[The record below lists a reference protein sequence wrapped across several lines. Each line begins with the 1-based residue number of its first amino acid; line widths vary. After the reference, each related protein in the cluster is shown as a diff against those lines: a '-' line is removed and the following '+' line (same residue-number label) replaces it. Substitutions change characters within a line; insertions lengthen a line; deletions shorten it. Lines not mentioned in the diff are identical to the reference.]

1 MEENSMKL
9 TVVLVMLAILFVV
22 TNTFAKDEEC
32 LCIPTQAVKKYFDK
46 EFASLVKSE
55 TKLKQEAIA
64 SRDIERLIQQDL
76 EAGEAK
82 DSEADA
88 RNLTDDFTIED
99 LDGKLWT
106 RAEVLSGKGASKNNY
121 EGILQFSD
129 RSWIKIE
136 ALTLKGIEAI
146 VYTNQHFV
154 RSVPDR
160 KDGSPHELITN
171 IIHREIW
178 IFTEMGWKMKHIEEL
193 ERGKT
198 YLNGE
203 VFEID

>member
-1 MEENSMKL
+1 MKL
-9 TVVLVMLAILFVV
+9 YVAIFLFCVVFGV
-22 TNTFAKDEEC
+22 TDVFGIEADC
-32 LCIPTQAVKKYFDK
+32 LCIPAQDVKKYSNK
-46 EFASLVKSE
+46 EFSGFVKSE
-55 TKLKQEAIA
+55 IKLKQEAIA
-64 SRDIERLIQQDL
+64 KRDIESLIEHDL
-76 EAGEAK
+76 NAGQAK
-82 DSEADA
+82 DAEADA
-88 RNLTDDFTIED
+88 HNLTEDFTLKD

-106 RAEVLSGKGASKNNY
+106 RDEMKGKKGASKNNY

-154 RSVPDR
+154 RYVPDR

-178 IFTEMGWKMKHIEEL
+178 IFTEKGWKMKHIEEL

-198 YLNGE
+198 YLDGE
-203 VFEID
+203 VFDIN

>member
-1 MEENSMKL
+1 MKRYLVFLIFAVVFAVNLQIVTAGEE
-9 TVVLVMLAILFVV
+9 
-22 TNTFAKDEEC
+22 DC
-32 LCIPTQAVKKYFDK
+32 LCISLETVKKYSDK
-46 EFASLVKSE
+46 EFAKIAKSE
-55 TKLKQEAIA
+55 IKLKQELIA
-64 SRDIERLIQQDL
+64 KRDIERLIQQDL

-82 DSEADA
+82 DAEADTH
-88 RNLTDDFTIED
+88 NLTEDFTIKD

-106 RAEVLSGKGASKNNY
+106 REDMKSKKGASKNNY
-121 EGILQFSD
+121 EGILQFSN
-129 RSWIKIE
+129 RSWIRIE
-136 ALTLKGIEAI
+136 ALTLKGTEAI

-154 RSVPDR
+154 RYVPDR

-178 IFTEMGWKMKHIEEL
+178 VFGEKGWKMKHIEEL

-203 VFEID
+203 VFDIN